1 MLPLGL
7 GFVVLGL
14 VWVVWMHVTAA
25 WPSVLPWMVVATGGI
40 LTCVALQRRGY
51 RGAWALWL
59 LLGGATAALLLG
71 WLLG

>member
-1 MLPLGL
+1 
-7 GFVVLGL
+7 
-14 VWVVWMHVTAA
+14 MHVTAA
-25 WPSVLPWMVVATGGI
+25 WPSVLPWMLVATGGI